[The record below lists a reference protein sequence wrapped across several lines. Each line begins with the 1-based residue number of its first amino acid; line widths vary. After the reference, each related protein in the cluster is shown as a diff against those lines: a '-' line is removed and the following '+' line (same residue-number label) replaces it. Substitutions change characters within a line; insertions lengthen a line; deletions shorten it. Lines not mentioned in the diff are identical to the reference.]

1 MSLTR
6 EEVKHIAALARLEL
20 TEDEITRYQKELA
33 RILDYVGQ
41 LQEVDT
47 AGIEPTAQVTG
58 LVNRLRED
66 KSILVDEEARKCLLS
81 AAPDREGDY
90 FKVKAVFE

>member
-6 EEVKHIAALARLEL
+6 EEVKHIATLARLEL
-20 TEDEITRYQKELA
+20 SDEEIARYQSELT
-33 RILDYVGQ
+33 RILEYVSQ

-47 AGIEPTAQVTG
+47 TGVEPTAQVAG
-58 LVNRLRED
+58 LLNHLRED
-66 KSILVDEEARKCLLS
+66 NSASVDEAVRGRLL
-81 AAPDREGDY
+81 AGAPNRDDDY

>member
-1 MSLTR
+1 MELTR
-6 EEVKHIAALARLEL
+6 EQVKHIATLARLEL
-20 TEDEITRYQKELA
+20 SDEEIARYQSELA

-47 AGIEPTAQVTG
+47 SGVEPTAQVTG
-58 LVNRLRED
+58 LLNRLRED
-66 KSILVDEEARKCLLS
+66 KAVSVDAETRRRLLS
-81 AAPDREGDY
+81 AAPEREGDY